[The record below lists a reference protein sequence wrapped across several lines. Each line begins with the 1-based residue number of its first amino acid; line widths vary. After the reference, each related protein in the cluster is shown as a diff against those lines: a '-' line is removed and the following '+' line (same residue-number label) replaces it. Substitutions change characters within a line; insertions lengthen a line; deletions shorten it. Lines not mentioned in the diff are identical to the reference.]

1 MEEKINKEIYES
13 ELMLIKSKI
22 KNTYKKVAYTVNT
35 SIVLLY
41 YEIGGYIN
49 SHKKW
54 GSKYI
59 QNLAND
65 LKDEVGMSYRNLQYM
80 RRLNEEF
87 SYDEIMHQFGAQ
99 IPWRTLIE
107 IISKCKTKESRL
119 WYISKTYENGWSRS
133 SLVKQIKSKA
143 YERNLV
149 KPLVSKGIKEYDS
162 PLINE
167 IIKDTYVL
175 DISKKSFNNEKEL
188 KDKIIDNILDFLK
201 ELGKGF
207 ALVGR
212 EYKLKAKSKT
222 YYIDILMYHVRL
234 HAYVVIEIKLG
245 EYKVEYL
252 GQLKNYVKLVNE
264 IERDE
269 KMDRPT
275 IGILLCKSANETIV
289 KTTMEDETVPLILSK
304 YIFLDEIKAILEK

>member
-1 MEEKINKEIYES
+1 MKYIKEFFYMEEKINKEIYES

-133 SLVKQIKSKA
+133 SLVKQIKSK
-143 YERNLV
+143 
-149 KPLVSKGIKEYDS
+149 SI
-162 PLINE
+162 
-167 IIKDTYVL
+167 
-175 DISKKSFNNEKEL
+175 
-188 KDKIIDNILDFLK
+188 
-201 ELGKGF
+201 
-207 ALVGR
+207 
-212 EYKLKAKSKT
+212 
-222 YYIDILMYHVRL
+222 
-234 HAYVVIEIKLG
+234 
-245 EYKVEYL
+245 
-252 GQLKNYVKLVNE
+252 
-264 IERDE
+264 
-269 KMDRPT
+269 
-275 IGILLCKSANETIV
+275 
-289 KTTMEDETVPLILSK
+289 
-304 YIFLDEIKAILEK
+304 